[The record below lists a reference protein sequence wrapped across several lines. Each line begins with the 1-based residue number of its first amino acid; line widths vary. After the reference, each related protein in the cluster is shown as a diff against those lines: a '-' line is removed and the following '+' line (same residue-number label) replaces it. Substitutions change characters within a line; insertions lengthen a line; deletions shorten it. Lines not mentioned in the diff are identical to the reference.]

1 MPNQSNA
8 PTYSKPQSFIV
19 TTKHSMRYQQQI
31 PNWLAFKKDKIY
43 KEYQKEEQTYKR
55 KALKNSTF
63 RTPFLSSP

>member
-31 PNWLAFKKDKIY
+31 PD
-43 KEYQKEEQTYKR
+43 
-55 KALKNSTF
+55 
-63 RTPFLSSP
+63 